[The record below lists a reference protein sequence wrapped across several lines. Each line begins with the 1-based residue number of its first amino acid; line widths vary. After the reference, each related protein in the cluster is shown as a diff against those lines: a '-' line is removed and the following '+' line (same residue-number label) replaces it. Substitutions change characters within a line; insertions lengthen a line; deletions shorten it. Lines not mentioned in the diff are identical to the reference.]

1 MGAVFRDCCQTSV
14 RPFLLAALLAG
25 TWLML
30 AAGPA
35 SAAADKPDPLGT
47 IAQAADSLLQETV
60 DETVPEINGSPDPVV
75 HEIPVPVVAVP
86 PVSGTAATVVDAVAD
101 ATPVPVPG
109 GTTGAVTG
117 VVDSAAQLLTETV
130 TDTPLIET
138 VTGAVD
144 GVVSVVDSLAPAL
157 PVIQVPHP
165 EIPQPQV
172 PRPERPV
179 KAPENSIPGR
189 SAGTVAPPSD
199 VRTQPAS
206 PALGGEAAFLDGAR
220 PAEVT
225 VAAQQVRRAV
235 SPLEFLAN
243 TQAVRAL
250 TATIGYIVSAAPA
263 PENEPE
269 AALRFAGFQN
279 QTGPGSA
286 GIGSAGAEASGD
298 VDGFWNQ
305 LHDAGS
311 SPVPDAALILAA
323 SPAFD
328 PGSSPD

>member
-1 MGAVFRDCCQTSV
+1 M

-35 SAAADKPDPLGT
+35 SAAADKPNPLGT
-47 IAQAADSLLQETV
+47 IAQAADSLLQETI
-60 DETVPEINGSPDPVV
+60 DEAVPEINGSPDPVV

-101 ATPVPVPG
+101 ATPVPVLG

-117 VVDSAAQLLTETV
+117 VVDSAAQLLTDTV

-165 EIPQPQV
+165 EIPQPQA
-172 PRPERPV
+172 PRLERPV

-206 PALGGEAAFLDGAR
+206 PALGGEAAFLAGGAR

-225 VAAQQVRRAV
+225 VAAQRVRRAV

-243 TQAVRAL
+243 TQAARAL
-250 TATIGYIVSAAPA
+250 TATIGYIVSAASA

-279 QTGPGSA
+279 QTGPGPA
-286 GIGSAGAEASGD
+286 GIGSAGAEPSGD
-298 VDGFWNQ
+298 VDGFWSQ
-305 LHDAGS
+305 LHDAGRC
-311 SPVPDAALILAA
+311 PVPDAALILAA